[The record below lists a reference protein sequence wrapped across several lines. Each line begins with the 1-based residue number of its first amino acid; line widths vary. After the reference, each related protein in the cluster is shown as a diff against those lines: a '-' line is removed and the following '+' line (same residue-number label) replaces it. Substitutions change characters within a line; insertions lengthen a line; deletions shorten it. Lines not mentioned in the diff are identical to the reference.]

1 MIDIPKWQLAITERQ
16 HQVNEEAAAL
26 SIMLENT
33 DDHWAATMAL
43 AKAQFGDGNEDA
55 ALTISMAHHVAVS
68 MLASLSMQLNK
79 RIRVFYG
86 WEMMDESS
94 VITVGDEG
102 FVALHGVLLDDSR
115 DAGLVLITEKH
126 LSEPETFPP
135 TVLRYCSIYKAEI
148 NMEPCEWEGMAPWP
162 S

>member
-1 MIDIPKWQLAITERQ
+1 MTDIPKWQLAITERQ

-26 SIMLENT
+26 GMMLEYT

-43 AKAQFGDGNEDA
+43 AEAQFGSESNDP
-55 ALTISMAHHVAVS
+55 ALTASMAHHVAVS

-79 RIRVFYG
+79 RLQVFYG

-126 LSEPETFPP
+126 LDEPETYPP
-135 TVLRYCSIYKAEI
+135 TVLRYCSIYKARI
-148 NMEPCEWEGMAPWP
+148 NMEVCEWEGMTSWQK
-162 S
+162 

>member
-1 MIDIPKWQLAITERQ
+1 MIEIPKWQLAITERQ
-16 HQVNEEAAAL
+16 HQVNAEASAL

-43 AKAQFGDGNEDA
+43 AEAQFGGGNEDA
-55 ALTISMAHHVAVS
+55 ALTASMAHHVAVS

-79 RIRVFYG
+79 RLQVFYG

-126 LSEPETFPP
+126 LDEPETFPP
-135 TVLRYCSIYKAEI
+135 TVLRYCSIYKAQI

>member
-1 MIDIPKWQLAITERQ
+1 MTDIPKWQLAITERQ

-26 SIMLENT
+26 SLMLEHT

-43 AKAQFGDGNEDA
+43 AEAQFGSESNDP
-55 ALTISMAHHVAVS
+55 ALTTSMAHHVAVS

-79 RIRVFYG
+79 RLQVFYG

-126 LSEPETFPP
+126 LDEPETFPP
-135 TVLRYCSIYKAEI
+135 TVLRYCSIWKARI
-148 NMEPCEWEGMAPWP
+148 NMEPCDWEGMT
-162 S
+162 SC